1 MMAGHGGGG
10 LYSARSVRPIPSA
23 FRLHLPFCAAFASV
37 ATVLAGGGVAP
48 VWAADA
54 NVAPRAA
61 DQAVE
66 PPAGP
71 ATTAS
76 ATPPGLLT
84 PAQSCRIVGW
94 NRAARSG
101 LRPADDA
108 DKDLRLFLEAD
119 RLSGETGISLQAEG
133 QAQLRRGRLSLQ
145 AERFEYRFSDDR
157 VRASGGVQLW
167 RDQDYYSGSEIELD
181 TERAEGYFIAP
192 RFHFARTQ
200 ASGGAERIDFLGK
213 NRLSVLGA
221 TYSSCEVAEGET
233 PPWEL
238 SARRVQLD
246 FNAND
251 GLAEGGV
258 LRFFG
263 VPILAWPVLSF
274 PVTDERKSGFL
285 PPLISIASTSGLE
298 LGLPFYW
305 NIAPDQDA
313 TVTPVLSLKRGM
325 AFDGEYRY
333 LRDSWGGMV
342 HGSLLPHDRINDSRR
357 WAFGWTQSG
366 GLIGDWDYDW
376 HLLRV
381 SDDAY
386 WTDGLRGA
394 TSLTPRL
401 LNSQGQLRQRSTLQ
415 LGVLGEI
422 DQWLYA
428 GVQRWQVLQSLV
440 ASDTISAP
448 YQRAPQLGA
457 QWRSQHGGLSGSL
470 QGELNQFTRVQDGLL
485 TGSRAHLLG
494 EIGWQ
499 HGEGGWLLTPRI
511 AFNAAAYDTVQPMSD
526 GRSRASRVIPTFSLD
541 SSWNFDRPIRLFGRA
556 LTQTLEPRL
565 LYVRTPWRDLTN
577 LPNFD
582 SARLDFNTNSLFS
595 VNAFSGVDW
604 VSEAKQLTLGVSS
617 RFLDAGSGAQLATL
631 GIAQRY
637 VLRGL
642 QDTPDARPPSTGFS
656 DLFAV
661 GSINAIPHW
670 GLDTSV
676 QYNSD
681 TRRIER
687 SISSVNYSPGPFRTV
702 SISHRLQR
710 EASEQLALGWQWPLR
725 GPTPLLVPSPAQSA
739 VQVAAD
745 GTTAPHRASVGNGS
759 QCEGTLYG
767 VGRLDYS
774 MRDRRISGAIAGL
787 EYDAGCWIGRV
798 VAARTSTGSSA
809 ATTKLMLQL
818 ELVGLSRLGSN
829 PLGVLKDNIPGY
841 TLLRDPKAD
850 YGLAPGSPS
859 GSSGASTLP

>member
-1 MMAGHGGGG
+1 MTAGRGGRGPCP
-10 LYSARSVRPIPSA
+10 ARSVRPTPSA
-23 FRLHLPFCAAFASV
+23 FRLNPL
-37 ATVLAGGGVAP
+37 VLAALAP
-48 VWAADA
+48 VAVLFAGSMAAPARAADA
-54 NVAPRAA
+54 NDAAPRAA
-61 DQAVE
+61 D
-66 PPAGP
+66 
-71 ATTAS
+71 TTA
-76 ATPPGLLT
+76 ADTAGGGTPGLLT

-94 NRAARSG
+94 NRAARSSQ
-101 LRPADDA
+101 RPADDA
-108 DKDLRLFLEAD
+108 GGDLRLFLEAD
-119 RLSGETGISLQAEG
+119 SLSGETGVALRAEG

-145 AERFEYRFSDDR
+145 AERLEYRFSDDR

-192 RFHFARTQ
+192 RYHFARTQ
-200 ASGGAERIDFLGK
+200 ASGGADRIDFLGK

-221 TYSSCEVAEGET
+221 TYSSCEVPEGET
-233 PPWEL
+233 LPWQL
-238 SARRVQLD
+238 SARRLRID
-246 FNAND
+246 MDANE

-285 PPLISIASTSGLE
+285 PPHISIASTSGVE
-298 LGLPFYW
+298 LGLPYYW

-313 TVTPVLSLKRGM
+313 TLTPVVSLKRGV
-325 AFDGEYRY
+325 AIDSEYRY
-333 LRDSWGGMV
+333 LQDGWGGTV
-342 HGSLLPHDRINDSRR
+342 QGSWLPHDRIRDERR

-366 GLIGDWDYDW
+366 GLTRDWDYDW
-376 HLLRV
+376 RLLRV

-394 TSLTPRL
+394 DSLTPRL
-401 LNSQGQLRQRSTLQ
+401 LESQGQMRRRSTWQ
-415 LGVLGEI
+415 LGSIGEV

-428 GVQRWQVLQSLV
+428 RAQRWQVLQSTL
-440 ASDTISAP
+440 ASDAISAP

-457 QWRSQHGGLSGSL
+457 LWRSQHGSLIGSL
-470 QGELNQFTRVQDGLL
+470 QGELNQFTRVQDGLI
-485 TGSRAHLLG
+485 TGTRAHLLG
-494 EIGWQ
+494 DIGWQ
-499 HGEGGWLLTPRI
+499 HSDGGWQLTPRV

-526 GRSRASRVIPTFSLD
+526 GRTRASRVIPTFSLD
-541 SSWNFDRPIRLFGRA
+541 SSWNFDRATHLFGRD
-556 LTQTLEPRL
+556 LTQTLEPHL
-565 LYVRTPWRDLTN
+565 LYVRTPWRDLAD

-595 VNAFSGVDW
+595 PNAFSGVDW

-637 VLRGL
+637 VLRQQ
-642 QDTPDARPPSTGFS
+642 QDAPDGKQPSTGFS

-670 GLDTSV
+670 SLDTSV

-681 TRRIER
+681 SRRVER
-687 SISSVNYSPGPFRTV
+687 SISGMSYTPGPFRTV
-702 SISHRLQR
+702 SLSHRLQR
-710 EASEQLALGWQWPLR
+710 NASEQLALGWQWPLR
-725 GPTPLLVPSPAQSA
+725 GPTPQLAPSPAQSA
-739 VQVAAD
+739 AQAAAD
-745 GTTAPHRASVGNGS
+745 GMAAQRRSSGAGNGS

-767 VGRLDYS
+767 IGRLDYI
-774 MRDRRISGAIAGL
+774 MRDKRVSGAIAGL

-798 VAARTSTGSSA
+798 VAARQSTGSSA

-850 YGLAPGSPS
+850 LGPAPGSPS
-859 GSSGASTLP
+859 GSSGVSTLP

>member
-1 MMAGHGGGG
+1 MTAGQGGRS
-10 LYSARSVRPIPSA
+10 LCSARSVPPLPSA
-23 FRLHLPFCAAFASV
+23 FRLNPL
-37 ATVLAGGGVAP
+37 VLAALAP
-48 VWAADA
+48 VAALLVGA
-54 NVAPRAA
+54 QAAPVRAA
-61 DQAVE
+61 EADDAAPLDAAA
-66 PPAGP
+66 PPA
-71 ATTAS
+71 ARS
-76 ATPPGLLT
+76 GLLT

-94 NRAARSG
+94 KRAARSSQ
-101 LRPADDA
+101 RPADDA
-108 DKDLRLFLEAD
+108 GADPRLFLEAD
-119 RLSGETGISLQAEG
+119 RLSGETGISLLAEG

-145 AERFEYRFSDDR
+145 AERLEYRFDNDR

-167 RDQDYYSGSEIELD
+167 RDEDYYSGSEIDLD

-192 RFHFARTQ
+192 RYHFARTQ

-233 PPWEL
+233 LPWEL
-238 SARRVQLD
+238 SARRVRLD
-246 FNAND
+246 FDANE

-263 VPILAWPVLSF
+263 VPILAWPILSF
-274 PVTDERKSGFL
+274 PVTDERKSGLL
-285 PPLISIASTSGLE
+285 PPQISIASTSGIE
-298 LGLPFYW
+298 LGMPYYW

-313 TVTPVLSLKRGM
+313 TLTPVLSLKRGL
-325 AFDGEYRY
+325 AIDGEYRY
-333 LRDSWGGMV
+333 LQDSWGGTV
-342 HGSLLPHDRINDSRR
+342 HGSWLPHDRINGNRR
-357 WAFGWTQSG
+357 WAFGWEQSG
-366 GLIGDWDYDW
+366 GLIGNWDYDW
-376 HLLRV
+376 RVLRV

-394 TSLTPRL
+394 DSLTPRL

-415 LGVLGEI
+415 LGAVGEV

-428 GVQRWQVLQSLV
+428 RAQRWQVLQSTD
-440 ASDTISAP
+440 ASDAISAP

-457 QWRSQHGGLSGSL
+457 LWRSQHGGLSGSL
-470 QGELNQFTRVQDGLL
+470 QGELNQFTRVQDGLV
-485 TGSRAHLLG
+485 TGTRAHLLG

-499 HGEGGWLLTPRI
+499 HSEGGWQVTPRV

-526 GRSRASRVIPTFSLD
+526 GRTRASRVVPTFSLD
-541 SSWNFDRPIRLFGRA
+541 SGWSFDRATHLFGRA
-556 LTQTLEPRL
+556 LTQTLEPRV
-565 LYVRTPWRDLTN
+565 LYVRTPWRNLAS

-595 VNAFSGVDW
+595 ANAFSGVDW
-604 VSEAKQLTLGVSS
+604 VSEAQQLTLGVSS
-617 RFLDAGSGAQLATL
+617 RFLDAGNGAQLATL

-637 VLRGL
+637 VLRRQ
-642 QDTPDARPPSTGFS
+642 QDAPDGKQPSTGFS

-681 TRRIER
+681 SRRIER
-687 SISSVNYSPGPFRTV
+687 SISSVNYTPGPFRTV
-702 SISHRLQR
+702 SLSHRLQR
-710 EASEQLALGWQWPLR
+710 NASEQLALGWQWPLR
-725 GPTPLLVPSPAQSA
+725 GPTPLLAPSPAQSA
-739 VQVAAD
+739 VQAAAD
-745 GTTAPHRASVGNGS
+745 GMAAQRRSSAGNGS

-774 MRDRRISGAIAGL
+774 MRDKRVSGAIVGF

-798 VAARTSTGSSA
+798 VAARQSTGSSA

-850 YGLAPGSPS
+850 YGQAPGSPS
-859 GSSGASTLP
+859 GSTGVSTLP